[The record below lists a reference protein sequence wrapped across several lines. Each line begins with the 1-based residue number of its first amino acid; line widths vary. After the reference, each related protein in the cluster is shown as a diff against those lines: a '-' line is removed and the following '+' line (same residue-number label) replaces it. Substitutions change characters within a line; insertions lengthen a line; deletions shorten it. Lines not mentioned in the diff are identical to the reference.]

1 MGSANNRCLISAHF
15 CISAYF
21 LTVETYKRMR
31 LTIRAYG
38 ILYLLLFFY
47 DMSGKCAKEKVFSL
61 YLQVSKKGNIEILSA
76 GVQLCTLSNAGIL
89 VLLEPSSETSLGL
102 SDVDLS
108 TRAWYL
114 VHDVRLLLDGERVF
128 DLSEHGP
135 ESRARPKHHFDVV
148 VPARLSDPL
157 TNICYI
163 RQHH

>member
-1 MGSANNRCLISAHF
+1 MF
-15 CISAYF
+15 
-21 LTVETYKRMR
+21 
-31 LTIRAYG
+31 
-38 ILYLLLFFY
+38 
-47 DMSGKCAKEKVFSL
+47 
-61 YLQVSKKGNIEILSA
+61 
-76 GVQLCTLSNAGIL
+76 
-89 VLLEPSSETSLGL
+89 LEPGSEASLGL

-157 TNICYI
+157 VSDSLISNGDVSWLTGL
-163 RQHH
+163 QTWLPD